1 MQKIDYYYLRVE
13 EQNLSLKN
21 KIDLRKKRVQFYK
34 DNNLVLLSHKEQRKQ
49 NKEFKKTIID

>member
-1 MQKIDYYYLRVE
+1 MKKIDYYYLRVE

-21 KIDLRKKRVQFYK
+21 KVDLRKKRIQFYK
-34 DNNLVLLSHKEQRKQ
+34 DNNLVLLSNKEQRKQ